1 MKFGLRY
8 CNTGRYVDPA
18 RAVELVQAAEAAGF
32 ESAWTVE
39 HTVIPHGYQSQ
50 YPYSPSGRLPGGDG
64 DFDLPDPL
72 IWMAYVAAATT
83 RIKLATG
90 VIILPQH
97 NPVITAK
104 QVATLDMM
112 SGGRVLLGVG
122 VGWLKEEFDAVGSP
136 FEERGAR
143 TDEYIK
149 IMRELWA
156 ADRPSF
162 EGKFFRFQ
170 NAYMRPKPVNRS
182 VPIIIGGHSSFAA
195 KRAGRLGDG
204 FFPARGA
211 PAELVKLVR
220 DTAEAHGRDPAA
232 IEITTSLPDDLDDL
246 PAMAA
251 AGIDRVLVPVMFTK
265 EFKNIVRGPDDLP
278 QWRDTIE
285 RYRSAG

>member
-50 YPYSPSGRLPGGDG
+50 YPYAPSGRLPGGDG

-143 TDEYIK
+143 TDEYIRV
-149 IMRELWA
+149 MRELWS

-162 EGKFFRFQ
+162 EGTFFRFKD
-170 NAYMRPKPVNRS
+170 AYMRPKPVNRS
-182 VPIIIGGHSSFAA
+182 VPIIIGGHSTFAA
-195 KRAGRLGDG
+195 KRAGRLGNG

-220 DTAEAHGRDPAA
+220 DTATAHGRDPAA
-232 IEITTSLPDDLDDL
+232 IEITTSLPDNLDDL

-265 EFKNIVRGPDDLP
+265 EFKNIVRGSDDLP
-278 QWRDTIE
+278 QWRDMIE
-285 RYRSAG
+285 RYRQAD

>member
-8 CNTGRYVDPA
+8 CNTGRYVDPK
-18 RAVELVQAAEAAGF
+18 RAVELIQAAEAAGF

-39 HTVIPHGYQSQ
+39 HTVIPHGYQSE
-50 YPYSPSGRLPGGDG
+50 YPYSPTGKIPGGDG

-83 RIKLATG
+83 RIKLGTG

-104 QVATLDMM
+104 QVATLDFM
-112 SGGRVLLGVG
+112 SAGRVILGVG
-122 VGWLKEEFDAVGSP
+122 VGWLKEEFEALGSP

-143 TDEYIK
+143 TDEYIQV
-149 IMRELWA
+149 MRELWS
-156 ADRPSF
+156 ADRPTF
-162 EGKFFRFQ
+162 EGQFFRFKD
-170 NAYMRPKPVNRS
+170 AYMRPKPINRS
-182 VPIIIGGHSSFAA
+182 VPIVIGGHSSFAA

-211 PAELVKLVR
+211 PADLVKLVR
-220 DTAEAHGRDPAA
+220 DTAVAHGRDPDA
-232 IEITTSLPDDLDDL
+232 IEITTSLPASLDDL

-251 AGIDRVLVPVMFTK
+251 AGVSRVLVPVMFTK
-265 EFKNIVRGPDDLP
+265 EFKNVVRGPEDVDA
-278 QWRDTIE
+278 WRDVIE
-285 RYRSAG
+285 KYAAL

>member
-8 CNTGRYVDPA
+8 CNTGRFVDPA

-50 YPYSPSGRLPGGDG
+50 YPYSPSGKLPGGDG

-72 IWMAYVAAATT
+72 IWMAYVAAATK
-83 RIKLATG
+83 RIKLGTG

-104 QVATLDMM
+104 QVATLDYM
-112 SGGRVLLGVG
+112 SGGRIILGVG
-122 VGWLKEEFDAVGSP
+122 VGWLKEEFDALGSP
-136 FEERGAR
+136 FAERGAR

-149 IMRELWA
+149 VMRELWS
-156 ADRPSF
+156 ADRPTF
-162 EGKFFRFQ
+162 DGKFFRFKD
-170 NAYMRPKPVNRS
+170 AYMRPKPVNRS
-182 VPIIIGGHSSFAA
+182 VPIVIGGHSTFAA

-220 DTAEAHGRDPAA
+220 DTAMAHGRDPDA
-232 IEITTSLPDDLDDL
+232 IEITTSLPENLADL
-246 PAMAA
+246 PAMAK
-251 AGIDRVLVPVMFTK
+251 AGIGRVLVPVMFTQ
-265 EFKNIVRGPDDLP
+265 EFKNVVRGPEDLA
-278 QWRDTIE
+278 QWRSIIE
-285 RYRSAG
+285 EHANA

>member
-8 CNTGRYVDPA
+8 CNTGAYVDPA

-50 YPYSPSGRLPGGDG
+50 YPYSPSGKLPGGDG
-64 DFDLPDPL
+64 DFDLPDLL

-83 RIKLATG
+83 RIKLGTG

-97 NPVITAK
+97 NPVILAK
-104 QVATLDMM
+104 QVATLDHM
-112 SGGRVLLGVG
+112 SAGRVILGVG
-122 VGWLKEEFDAVGSP
+122 VGWLKEEFEALGAI

-143 TDEYIK
+143 TDEYIRV
-149 IMRELWA
+149 MRELWS

-162 EGKFFRFQ
+162 EGKFFRFKD
-170 NAYMRPKPVNRS
+170 AYMRPKPVNRS
-182 VPIIIGGHSSFAA
+182 VPIVIGGHSTFAA
-195 KRAGRLGDG
+195 RRAGRMGDG

-220 DTAEAHGRDPAA
+220 DTAIAHGRDPDA
-232 IEITTSLPDDLDDL
+232 IEITTSLPDNLDDL
-246 PAMAA
+246 AAMAA
-251 AGIDRVLVPVMFTK
+251 AGIGRVLVPVMFTK
-265 EFKNIVRGPDDLP
+265 EFKNVVRGPEDVAK
-278 QWRDTIE
+278 WRHIIE
-285 RYRSAG
+285 EHANA

>member
-1 MKFGLRY
+1 MKFGVRY
-8 CNTGRYVDPA
+8 CNTGRFVDPA
-18 RAVELVQAAEAAGF
+18 NAVELVQAAEAAGF

-50 YPYSPSGRLPGGDG
+50 YPYSPTGKIPGGDG

-72 IWMAYVAAATT
+72 IWMAYVAARTA

-104 QVATLDMM
+104 QVATLDYM
-112 SGGRVLLGVG
+112 SAGRVLLGVG
-122 VGWLKEEFDAVGSP
+122 VGWLKEEFEAVGSP

-143 TDEYIK
+143 TDEYIRV
-149 IMRELWA
+149 MRELWA

-162 EGKFFRFQ
+162 EGQFFRFKD
-170 NAYMRPKPVNRS
+170 AYMRPKPVNKS
-182 VPIIIGGHSSFAA
+182 VPVIIGGHSSFAA

-211 PAELVKLVR
+211 PAELIKLVR
-220 DTAEAHGRDPAA
+220 DTAVAHGRDPDA
-232 IEITTSLPDDLDDL
+232 IEITTSLPKDLDEI

-251 AGIDRVLVPVMFTK
+251 AGVHRILVPVSFTP
-265 EFKNIVRGPDDLP
+265 EFDSVVRGPEDCAR
-278 QWRDTIE
+278 WRAVIE
-285 RYRSAG
+285 KYATV

>member
-8 CNTGRYVDPA
+8 CNTGAYVDPA

-50 YPYSPSGRLPGGDG
+50 YPYSPSGKLPGGDG

-83 RIKLATG
+83 RIKLGTG

-97 NPVITAK
+97 NPVILAK
-104 QVATLDMM
+104 QVATLDHM
-112 SGGRVLLGVG
+112 SAGRVILGVG
-122 VGWLKEEFDAVGSP
+122 VGWLKEEFEALGAI

-143 TDEYIK
+143 TDEYIRV
-149 IMRELWA
+149 MRELWS

-162 EGKFFRFQ
+162 EGKFFRFKD
-170 NAYMRPKPVNRS
+170 AYMRPKPVNRS
-182 VPIIIGGHSSFAA
+182 VPIVIGGHSTFAA
-195 KRAGRLGDG
+195 RRAGRMGDG

-220 DTAEAHGRDPAA
+220 DTAIAHGRDPDA
-232 IEITTSLPDDLDDL
+232 IEITTSLPDNLDDL

-251 AGIDRVLVPVMFTK
+251 AGIGRVLVPVMFTK
-265 EFKNIVRGPDDLP
+265 EFKNVVRGPEDVAK
-278 QWRDTIE
+278 WRHIIE
-285 RYRSAG
+285 EHANA

>member
-18 RAVELVQAAEAAGF
+18 RAVELINAPEAAGV
-32 ESAWTVE
+32 ESAWSVE

-50 YPYSPSGRLPGGDG
+50 YPYSPSGKLPGGDG

-104 QVATLDMM
+104 QVATLDYM
-112 SGGRVLLGVG
+112 SAGRVLLGVG

-143 TDEYIK
+143 TDEYIQV
-149 IMRELWA
+149 MRELWR
-156 ADRPSF
+156 ADRPTF
-162 EGKFFRFQ
+162 EGKFFRFKD
-170 NAYMRPKPVNRS
+170 AYMRPKPVNGS
-182 VPIIIGGHSSFAA
+182 VPIIIGGHSTFAA

-211 PAELVKLVR
+211 PAELVRLVR
-220 DTAEAHGRDPAA
+220 DTAIAHDRDPNA
-232 IEITTSLPDDLDDL
+232 IEITTSLPENLDDL
-246 PAMAA
+246 PKMAV
-251 AGIDRVLVPVMFTK
+251 AGIDRVLVPVAFTK
-265 EFKNIVRGPDDLP
+265 EFKNVVRDPGDLKR
-278 QWRDTIE
+278 WSDIIGK
-285 RYRSAG
+285 YGVH

>member
-8 CNTGRYVDPA
+8 CNTGRYVDPK

-39 HTVIPHGYQSQ
+39 HTVIPHGYQSE
-50 YPYSPSGRLPGGDG
+50 YPYSPTGKIPGGDG

-83 RIKLATG
+83 RIKLGTG

-104 QVATLDMM
+104 QVATLDFM
-112 SGGRVLLGVG
+112 SAGRVILGVG
-122 VGWLKEEFDAVGSP
+122 VGWLKEEFEALGSP

-143 TDEYIK
+143 TDEYIQV
-149 IMRELWA
+149 MRERWS
-156 ADRPSF
+156 ADRPTF
-162 EGKFFRFQ
+162 EGQFFRFKD
-170 NAYMRPKPVNRS
+170 AYMRPKPINRS
-182 VPIIIGGHSSFAA
+182 VPIVIGGHSSFAA

-211 PAELVKLVR
+211 PADLVKLVR
-220 DTAEAHGRDPAA
+220 DTAMAHGRDPDA
-232 IEITTSLPDDLDDL
+232 IEITTSLPANLDDL

-251 AGIDRVLVPVMFTK
+251 AGVGRVLVPVMFTK
-265 EFKNIVRGPDDLP
+265 EFKNVVRGPEDVGA
-278 QWRDTIE
+278 WRDVIDKH
-285 RYRSAG
+285 AAL

>member
-8 CNTGRYVDPA
+8 CNTGRFVDPG
-18 RAVELVQAAEAAGF
+18 RAVELVQAAEEAGF

-50 YPYSPSGRLPGGDG
+50 YPYSPSGKLPGGDG

-72 IWMAYVAAATT
+72 IWMAYVAAATK
-83 RIKLATG
+83 RIKLGTG

-104 QVATLDMM
+104 QVATLDLM
-112 SGGRVLLGVG
+112 SAGRVILGVG
-122 VGWLKEEFDAVGSP
+122 VGWLKEEFEALGSP

-143 TDEYIK
+143 TDEYIRV
-149 IMRELWA
+149 MRELWS

-162 EGKFFRFQ
+162 EGKFFRFKD
-170 NAYMRPKPVNRS
+170 AYMRPKPVNRS
-182 VPIIIGGHSSFAA
+182 VPIVIGGHSTFAA

-220 DTAEAHGRDPAA
+220 DTAVAHGRNPDA
-232 IEITTSLPDDLDDL
+232 IEITTSLPDNLDDL

-251 AGIDRVLVPVMFTK
+251 AGVGRVLVPVMFTK
-265 EFKNIVRGPDDLP
+265 EFKNVVRGPEDVG
-278 QWRDTIE
+278 QWRRLIE
-285 RYRSAG
+285 EYGDG

>member
-8 CNTGRYVDPA
+8 CNTGAFVDPA

-32 ESAWTVE
+32 DSAWTVE

-104 QVATLDMM
+104 QVATLDHM
-112 SGGRVLLGVG
+112 SGGRVILGVG
-122 VGWLKEEFDAVGSP
+122 VGWLKEEFDALGSP
-136 FEERGAR
+136 FAERGAR
-143 TDEYIK
+143 TDEYIRV
-149 IMRELWA
+149 MRELWS
-156 ADRPSF
+156 ADSPTF
-162 EGKFFRFQ
+162 EGRFFSFKG
-170 NAYMRPKPVNRS
+170 AYMRPKPVHRS
-182 VPIIIGGHSSFAA
+182 VPIVIGGHSTFAA

-211 PAELVKLVR
+211 PADLVKLVR
-220 DTAEAHGRDPAA
+220 DTAVAHGRDPDA
-232 IEITTSLPDDLDDL
+232 IEITTSLPDNLDDL

-251 AGIDRVLVPVMFTK
+251 AGIGRVLVPVVFTK
-265 EFKNIVRGPDDLP
+265 EFKNVVRGPEDVGR
-278 QWRDTIE
+278 WRDLIE
-285 RYRSAG
+285 KHAHG

>member
-8 CNTGRYVDPA
+8 CNTGHFVDPG

-50 YPYSPSGRLPGGDG
+50 YPYSPSGKLPGGDG

-72 IWMAYVAAATT
+72 IWMAYVGAATR
-83 RIKLATG
+83 RINLATG

-104 QVATLDMM
+104 QVATLDFMT
-112 SGGRVLLGVG
+112 GGRVLLGVG

-136 FEERGAR
+136 FAERGAR
-143 TDEYIK
+143 TDEYIRV
-149 IMRELWA
+149 MRELWQS
-156 ADRPSF
+156 DRPSF
-162 EGKFFRFQ
+162 EGKFFRFKD
-170 NAYMRPKPVNRS
+170 AYMRPKPVNRS
-182 VPIIIGGHSSFAA
+182 VPIIIGGHSDFAA

-211 PAELVKLVR
+211 PAELIKLVR
-220 DTAEAHGRDPAA
+220 DTAVAHKRDPDA
-232 IEITTSLPDDLDDL
+232 IEITTSMPADLDEL
-246 PAMAA
+246 PKMAA
-251 AGIDRVLVPVMFTK
+251 DGVGRVLVPVSFTP
-265 EFKNIVRGPDDLP
+265 EFKNVVRGPEDCARWADV
-278 QWRDTIE
+278 IE
-285 RYRSAG
+285 KFRTK

>member
-8 CNTGRYVDPA
+8 CNTGRFVDPA
-18 RAVELVQAAEAAGF
+18 RAVELVQAAEDAGF

-50 YPYSPSGRLPGGDG
+50 YPYSPTGKLPGGDG

-104 QVATLDMM
+104 QVATLDYM
-112 SGGRVLLGVG
+112 SAGRVILGVG
-122 VGWLKEEFDAVGSP
+122 VGWLKEEFDAVNSP

-149 IMRELWA
+149 VMRELWS
-156 ADRPSF
+156 ADSPSF
-162 EGKFFRFQ
+162 EGKFFRFKD
-170 NAYMRPKPVNRS
+170 AYMRPKPINRS
-182 VPIIIGGHSSFAA
+182 VPIVIGGHSTFAA

-211 PAELVKLVR
+211 PAELVKLVH
-220 DTAEAHGRDPAA
+220 DTAIAAGRDPKT
-232 IEITTSLPDDLDDL
+232 IEITTSLPDNLDHL
-246 PAMAA
+246 PAMVK
-251 AGIDRVLVPVMFTK
+251 AGVHRVLVPVMFTK
-265 EFKNIVRGPDDLP
+265 EFKTAVRGPEDLA
-278 QWRDTIE
+278 QWRDIIE
-285 RYRSAG
+285 KYAHG

>member
-72 IWMAYVAAATT
+72 IWMAYVAAATQ
-83 RIKLATG
+83 RIKLGTG
-90 VIILPQH
+90 VIILAQH

-104 QVATLDMM
+104 QVATLDYM
-112 SGGRVLLGVG
+112 SAGRVILGVG
-122 VGWLKEEFDAVGSP
+122 VGWLKEEFDALGAS

-143 TDEYIK
+143 TDEYIQV
-149 IMRELWA
+149 MRELWS
-156 ADRPSF
+156 ADRPTF
-162 EGKFFRFQ
+162 DGKFFRFKD
-170 NAYMRPKPVNRS
+170 AYMRPKPVNRS
-182 VPIIIGGHSSFAA
+182 VPIVIGGHSIFAA

-211 PAELVKLVR
+211 PADLVKLVR
-220 DTAEAHGRDPAA
+220 DTAIAHGRDPAA
-232 IEITTSLPDDLDDL
+232 VEITTSLPDNLDDL
-246 PAMAA
+246 PAMAK
-251 AGIDRVLVPVMFTK
+251 AGVSRVLVPVIFTP
-265 EFKNIVRGPDDLP
+265 EFNANLVRGPDDLKS
-278 QWRDTIE
+278 WRSIIE
-285 RYRSAG
+285 RHSDA

>member
-8 CNTGRYVDPA
+8 CNTGRFVDAA
-18 RAVELVQAAEAAGF
+18 RAVDLVQAAEEAGF

-39 HTVIPHGYQSQ
+39 HTVIPAGYQSQ
-50 YPYSPSGRLPGGDG
+50 YPYSPSGKLPGGDG
-64 DFDLPDPL
+64 NFDLPDPL
-72 IWMAYVAAATT
+72 IWMAYVAARTT

-104 QVATLDMM
+104 QVATLDAM

-143 TDEYIK
+143 TDEYIRV
-149 IMRELWA
+149 MRELWT

-162 EGKFFRFQ
+162 NGKFFRFKD
-170 NAYMRPKPVNRS
+170 AFMRPKPANGS
-182 VPIIIGGHSSFAA
+182 VPIIIGGHSTFAA

-211 PAELVKLVR
+211 SAELIQLVR
-220 DTAEAHGRDPAA
+220 DTAKAHGRDPAA
-232 IEITTSLPDDLDDL
+232 VEITTSLPKDLDEL
-246 PAMAA
+246 PRLEA
-251 AGIDRVLVPVMFTK
+251 AGVDRVLVPVSFTP
-265 EFKNIVRGPDDLP
+265 EFDTVVRGPEDCAR
-278 QWRDTIE
+278 WRDVIA
-285 RYRSAG
+285 RHA